1 MTAAALLAVAAAT
14 ATAAADSPQQPSAA
28 CVYSYLPLKGA
39 NSYAVVSETSGDRAR
54 VVVTNYVQ
62 VAESTNCL
70 DRVRSAST
78 IRCFTDYNVPT
89 SCRVYGYTI
98 LQNTTTGSWEDIG
111 ASQVSFDVAFGGSTS
126 VYGGYRDRYLC
137 VSYRSRLV
145 VPEVQID
152 GVWYATTPGS
162 TASNSYLFCEA

>member
-1 MTAAALLAVAAAT
+1 MTVAAVLAVAAT
-14 ATAAADSPQQPSAA
+14 TVPAAADGPQPSAA

-54 VVVTNYVQ
+54 VVVTDYVQ
-62 VAESTNCL
+62 VAESVNCL

-78 IRCFTDYNVPT
+78 IRCYTDYNVPV

-98 LQNTTTGSWEDIG
+98 LQNTTTGSWEDIQ
-111 ASQVSFDVAFGGSTS
+111 ASVVNFDVAFGGSTS

-152 GVWYATTPGS
+152 GVWYAATPGS
-162 TASNSYLFCEA
+162 TASNPYLFCEA